1 MIAHT
6 LAPRRIALLG
16 PQSVVRTV
24 PEVVR
29 EFGLDG
35 CNVATITAG
44 WEERERDDA
53 DLDQDLGGCSRN
65 LALFPRAEDV
75 FRRDKELR
83 AAMYRRYD
91 RMNEQAAFYR
101 AQLAPLMASLR
112 QIETRLAL
120 GELHLEAERANCVHL
135 LQELDAHRLRV
146 VDELDADVFV
156 RLRPTERHEVAR
168 HRDEVRKILDDVG
181 GVLIAGGHVGIL
193 INRLRLFGVLDLI
206 RDMPVIAWSG
216 GAMVLTE
223 RVVLFHD
230 HPPEARGYHG
240 GGGDPEVHV
249 RGLGVARGAIVL
261 PHAARRLDL
270 ADRDRVAAFAARF
283 SHSPCLGLDPGSRIT
298 GNTERPV
305 SEWADAQSV
314 VELTEAGARAWR
326 SV

>member
-1 MIAHT
+1 MSVTT
-6 LAPRRIALLG
+6 LAPRRVALLG

-53 DLDQDLGGCSRN
+53 DLDRDLGGCSRN
-65 LALFPRAEDV
+65 LGLFPRAEDV
-75 FRRDKELR
+75 FQRDKELR
-83 AAMYRRYD
+83 RAMYKRYD
-91 RMNEQAAFYR
+91 RMNEQVAFYR

-112 QIETRLAL
+112 QIEQRIAAGEHHLA
-120 GELHLEAERANCVHL
+120 HERANCVHL

-146 VDELDADVFV
+146 VDELDAEVFV
-156 RLRPTERHEVAR
+156 HMHPHDRREVAR
-168 HRDEVRKILDDVG
+168 HREELRKVLDGVG

-193 INRLRLFGVLDLI
+193 VNRLRLFGVMELI
-206 RDMPVIAWSG
+206 RDLPVIAWSG

-240 GGGDPEVHV
+240 GGVDPEVHV
-249 RGLGVARGAIVL
+249 RGLGLARGVVAL
-261 PHAARRLDL
+261 PHATRRLEL
-270 ADRDRVAAFAARF
+270 ADQARVAAFAARF
-283 SHSPCLGLDPGSRIT
+283 SGSVCLALDPGSRLS
-298 GNTERPV
+298 G
-305 SEWADAQSV
+305 QSDSAACDWSDVRGV
-314 VELTEAGARAWR
+314 VHLTEEGVRPWR
-326 SV
+326 TA